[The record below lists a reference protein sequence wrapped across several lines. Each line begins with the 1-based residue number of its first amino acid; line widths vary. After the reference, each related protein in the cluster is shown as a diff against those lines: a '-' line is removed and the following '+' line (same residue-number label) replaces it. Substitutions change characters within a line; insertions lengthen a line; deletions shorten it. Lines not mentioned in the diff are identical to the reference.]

1 MNKAA
6 DSQTRAMRREYK
18 RFIGDA
24 KYDYYM
30 KKFDEMDRK
39 NSTISFNLSAFFFS
53 NIWCFHRRLLIPGFV
68 VLLLHFAAIILSTR
82 VSFFTTPTVQLLLTV
97 ICLMPNV
104 YFGLFGNNLYR
115 NYVQTCA
122 DKATHLISLQRESFY
137 KENADVSYRTSIM
150 IGIVY
155 AIIIVLFAVN
165 LAQ

>member
-1 MNKAA
+1 MNKTS

-30 KKFDEMDRK
+30 KKFDAMDHK
-39 NSTISFNLSAFFFS
+39 NSAVSFNLGAFFFS

-82 VSFFTTPTVQLLLTV
+82 VAFFATPAMQLLLAV
-97 ICLMPNV
+97 ICVVPNI
-104 YFGLFGNNLYR
+104 YFGLFGNKLYR
-115 NYVQTCA
+115 NYIQACA
-122 DKATHLISLQRESFY
+122 DKATHLVSLQRESFY
-137 KENADVSYRTSIM
+137 KENANVSYRTSVM

-155 AIIIVLFAVN
+155 VIIIMLCAINF
-165 LAQ
+165 LQ